1 MAKTDLKINA
11 TNGYGD
17 DITTTISYVNPDAS
31 KDEILAVTQALNAL
45 TTNTYK
51 ETQRIQT
58 VNVDLE
64 IVPST
69 PTITSSVTQY
79 SLSEFTGTSNT
90 KTGPATII
98 NYNGDGDITFDRA
111 AINAGFIFSVQ
122 KHTGSAGF
130 IVDPSYLTSLVPS
143 GITSLKIGFSETENY
158 KACSVNI
165 TVTA

>member
-11 TNGYGD
+11 TDGYGN
-17 DITTTISYVNPDAS
+17 DISTTISYVNPDAG
-31 KDEILAVTQALNAL
+31 KNDILAVTQAMNAL

-64 IVPST
+64 TVPST

-79 SLSEFTGTSNT
+79 TLSEFTGTGTT
-90 KTGPATII
+90 KTGPASII
-98 NYNGDGDITFDRA
+98 TYNGDGDITFDRA

-122 KHTGSAGF
+122 KGGAGF
-130 IVDPSYLTSLVPS
+130 VVDPSYQTTSVPS
-143 GITSLKIGFSETENY
+143 GITSLKIGFSETANY
-158 KACSVNI
+158 KACSVEI